1 MTEHPLGAGKV
12 SASRYSVLGSLILV
26 VSALPAFA
34 QPDPALGR
42 AQLIPAAV
50 QGCEALS
57 VSFRSDLKY
66 VSHMVSEDGLTL
78 TIRLS
83 RGTALRSEDLS
94 ADLIETAPPVSF
106 GAGGMITVSLDN
118 SHTDP
123 LLILRFPQP
132 VHPAVQQIG
141 ARAILITGIG
151 ELSAD
156 FCGALSGSDT
166 QIADILPDVG
176 DSDSAKIEALFSE
189 ARSAITAGNYDRAI
203 QLLTKLVSLKEHSR
217 SAEAQELLGLARER
231 NGQLA
236 HARAEYEIY
245 LEKYPDNPGAARV
258 RQRLAGVITAQA
270 SPQQQLR
277 TAEAGT
283 AATPA
288 EGAQGQ
294 AAQPQPEAGGAAA
307 PPRRRSAR
315 PAPAPKPK
323 PEEPSISGVFTSY
336 YYSNQGSTLLTE
348 FATNTSSTDNQVF
361 QNALVFS
368 IDVEGHKKADGYTLD
383 WRLQA
388 DEDLDFA
395 SGGATSFGLSRAYG
409 ELSFPQSPFKLKF
422 GRQKLNS
429 SGVFGRFDGALLSW
443 TPNERIT
450 TRAVLG
456 APVNSTKDP
465 LFGTGKRLVGL
476 SMDINDLRP
485 DLDGSIYAVKQSEG
499 GYLDRQAIGF
509 EGQYLTDTASAY
521 GLVDYDTSFGK
532 LNTARLSGTLIFP
545 DQSSVSASLDYSNS
559 PTLTLGNALI
569 GQSATSLQ
577 QLNATYTLDQMRQ
590 LAQDRTTRTTSLTVA
605 YSRPLNDTWQL
616 SLDTTLF
623 NTGGNPASGGVAA
636 VPAPGLEVYAS
647 AQMVGSNV
655 FRDGDTV
662 SASAR
667 IANTSSSSLLLLDSY
682 TRFSWNEN
690 LRLKPRLKL
699 GRRNVKSSGS
709 TEIFAI
715 PSVSADYQLNDRMSF
730 ELEVGGRVSNL
741 SAPSFSQESNEAFAT
756 AGFSLEF

>member
-1 MTEHPLGAGKV
+1 MTKHPLGAGNAIKTR
-12 SASRYSVLGSLILV
+12 SAWLGGV
-26 VSALPAFA
+26 VIALSALPAIA
-34 QPDPALGR
+34 QSDPALGR

-57 VSFRSDLKY
+57 VSFRTDLQY
-66 VSHMVSEDGLTL
+66 LSHTLSADGQTL
-78 TIRLS
+78 TIRLG
-83 RGTALRSEDLS
+83 RGNAPPGETLS
-94 ADLIETAPPVSF
+94 GDLIETAAPVPF
-106 GAGGMITVSLDN
+106 GAGGMISVSLDT

-151 ELSAD
+151 ALSAD
-156 FCGALSGSDT
+156 FCSALSGSDQ
-166 QIADILPDVG
+166 QIADILPEVG
-176 DSDSAKIEALFSE
+176 ASDDAKIEALFSE
-189 ARSAITAGNYDRAI
+189 ARSAITEGNYDRAI
-203 QLLTKLVSLKEHSR
+203 QLLTKLTSLEENSR
-217 SAEAQELLGLARER
+217 SPEAQELLGLARER

-236 HARAEYEIY
+236 HAKAEYEIY

-258 RQRLAGVITAQA
+258 RQRLAGVLTAQA
-270 SPQQQLR
+270 SPQQELR
-277 TAEAGT
+277 QAGAEA
-283 AATPA
+283 APP
-288 EGAQGQ
+288 E
-294 AAQPQPEAGGAAA
+294 EAGGEGAAPAGQPPAAA
-307 PPRRRSAR
+307 TGAPAPRRRASAR
-315 PAPAPKPK
+315 PAAPPK
-323 PEEPSISGVFTSY
+323 PEEPSVSGVFTTY

-348 FATNTSSTDNQVF
+348 FATNTSTTDNQVF

-368 IDVEGHKKADGYTLD
+368 LDVEGHREAEGYALD

-388 DEDLDFA
+388 SEDLDFA
-395 SGGATSFGLSRAYG
+395 AGGATRFGLSRAYG
-409 ELSFPQSPFKLKF
+409 ELSFPDSPFKLKF

-429 SGVFGRFDGALLSW
+429 SGVFGRFDGVLLSYA
-443 TPNERIT
+443 PNERIT
-450 TRAVLG
+450 ARSVLG
-456 APVNSTKDP
+456 LPVNSTRDP
-465 LFGTGKRLVGL
+465 LFGSGKRLVGL
-476 SMDINDLRP
+476 SLDVNDLRP
-485 DLDGSIYAVKQSEG
+485 NLDGSIYAVRQTDG
-499 GYLDRQAIGF
+499 GFLDRQAIGF
-509 EGQYLTDTASAY
+509 EGQYMTDTASAY

-545 DQSSVSASLDYSNS
+545 DQSSISASVDYSNS

-569 GQSATSLQ
+569 GQSVSTLQ
-577 QLNATYTLDQMRQ
+577 QLNASYTLDQMRQ
-590 LAQDRTTRTTSLTVA
+590 LARDRTTETRSLTLA
-605 YSRPLNDTWQL
+605 YSRPLNDSWQL

-647 AQMVGSNV
+647 AQVVGSNV

-667 IANTSSSSLLLLDSY
+667 IADTSSSSLLLLDGY

-709 TEIFAI
+709 TELFAI
-715 PSVSADYQLNDRMSF
+715 PSISADYQLNDRMSF